1 MRVGTARTE
10 DDDSGNDELTAV
22 QAALAAEHAA
32 VYGYGIVGGR
42 IGGERRKEAQAAYDG
57 HRARRDALHRAVRD
71 LGGKPKA
78 SAAAY
83 ELPFPVPDAAAAA
96 RLAAELEDRLA
107 AVYADLVRAG
117 DTARRG
123 GGGRRTARGG
133 SAVGALAR
141 QRRSLPWARRTGSGR
156 PPDRLR
162 ERFLQRALN
171 GRPRSPHQ
179 ERDSSSMATA
189 PIEPPQ
195 RLVSSLSGEQDDVA
209 RGWLAALPTMVQERL
224 AAWELTLERVHA
236 PGGRS
241 SLLALVRQQDGTPA
255 ALKFPVPGRVSA
267 HEAAALTAWD
277 GWGAVRLLR
286 SDEESGALLLER
298 LQGSVSLRSLPEAK
312 ALLEAAG
319 TAQRLWVPPGEKH
332 PFETLAGRTED
343 GGGGTAGGG

>member
-1 MRVGTARTE
+1 
-10 DDDSGNDELTAV
+10 
-22 QAALAAEHAA
+22 
-32 VYGYGIVGGR
+32 
-42 IGGERRKEAQAAYDG
+42 
-57 HRARRDALHRAVRD
+57 
-71 LGGKPKA
+71 
-78 SAAAY
+78 
-83 ELPFPVPDAAAAA
+83 
-96 RLAAELEDRLA
+96 
-107 AVYADLVRAG
+107 
-117 DTARRG
+117 
-123 GGGRRTARGG
+123 
-133 SAVGALAR
+133 
-141 QRRSLPWARRTGSGR
+141 
-156 PPDRLR
+156 
-162 ERFLQRALN
+162 
-171 GRPRSPHQ
+171 
-179 ERDSSSMATA
+179 MATA

-343 GGGGTAGGG
+343 AAEALRAAAEAVPAAAPLVEEALELRRALPAGSDEAYLLHGAFRQGKVLAGERVPWLAVGPAPVVGERAYDLAALVLDRFEDLAAGSGAAAAARRRVAKLADSLEVERDRLRDWTLYRAVGAGVRESASGDRQRGELLLEFAAWL